1 MATKFKQGIDVT
13 GTITATT
20 FSGDGSALTGVSGGN
35 LAVQD
40 EGSALSTGATTLNFV
55 GSGVTASGTGSTKT
69 ITIAGGSSQNTFS
82 TIASNG
88 QNDIVADGPT
98 DKLYIEA
105 GSGISIATDENT
117 DTLTITATGGGGG
130 SDVVDDTTPQ
140 LGGDLDLNSKSITGG
155 QSNGTTTNLI
165 KLGATGDE
173 LYIYSGTGTTG
184 GYIRSQDNNL
194 NLSAGSGHSIEL
206 ESASGNVL
214 IGANNLGS
222 STAWAQLNY
231 GDANAEKLRTTAN
244 GIQVTGSITS
254 TASGA
259 PILTSLSLIHI

>member
-140 LGGDLDLNSKSITGG
+140 LGGDLDVNGRRITSARSNEDIILLPNGTGG
-155 QSNGTTTNLI
+155 VVASALRFAGTTISSDDSSSVNINEGLI
-165 KLGATGDE
+165 VD
-173 LYIYSGTGTTG
+173 GTA
-184 GYIRSQDNNL
+184 SV
-194 NLSAGSGHSIEL
+194 
-206 ESASGNVL
+206 SGNATVA
-214 IGANNLGS
+214 GTLG
-222 STAWAQLNY
+222 
-231 GDANAEKLRTTAN
+231 
-244 GIQVTGSITS
+244 VTGVATF
-254 TASGA
+254 TATPVFSA
-259 PILTSLSLIHI
+259 DATFSDDISLLSDSSK